1 MAIRP
6 QSSLPEL
13 RAHIYR
19 LNQQISK
26 NTEKMDDLERSAS
39 CSETCE
45 YMREAITNANR
56 VNRLIITEL
65 QRAMWK
71 ITESWRTPSGSS
83 DSELSDSG
91 SDEEG
96 VVRKAKN
103 GKQVRWAD
111 DESGL

>member
-1 MAIRP
+1 MALLP
-6 QSSLPEL
+6 PSSLPKL

-26 NTEKMDDLERSAS
+26 NTEKMDDAERSAS
-39 CSETCE
+39 CSAAWE
-45 YMREAITNANR
+45 YTREAITIANR

-65 QRAMWK
+65 QRAMWQ

-91 SDEEG
+91 SDEE
-96 VVRKAKN
+96 VVVLGCRFWN
-103 GKQVRWAD
+103 VI
-111 DESGL
+111 L